1 VPRVDYYDDP
11 GAPAPNSVVPSVT
24 AVVIDEDRLLLI
36 HKVDNDRWAL
46 PGGAVDLGESAPA
59 AAVRETREETG
70 VDVAIEGLIGIYTDP
85 RHVMRYDDGEVRQ
98 QFSLCFRA
106 RRIGGQLRTQPSETK
121 EVRWVPIA
129 EVADL
134 DVHPSMRLRIDHGLA
149 WTPGTPAHLG

>member
-1 VPRVDYYDDP
+1 VDYYDDP

-149 WTPGTPAHLG
+149 WTPGTPVHLG